1 MDMRPW
7 EYRATVERVV
17 DGDTLDLR
25 IDLGFGVILT
35 GDEARVRLK
44 GLDTAEIFGVSKDSE
59 EYEAGQTHREFV
71 VDWVGEAADRE
82 WPFLIRTAKDDERGK
97 YGRWLAV
104 ISRRSDGAVLNE
116 DLKEAF
122 GDAVRN

>member
-7 EYRATVERVV
+7 EYRTAVERVV

-44 GLDTAEIFGVSKDSE
+44 DLDTAEIFGVSKGSD
-59 EYEAGQTHREFV
+59 EYEAGQAHRQFV
-71 VDWVGEAADRE
+71 VDWVSEAGDRE
-82 WPFLIRTAKDDERGK
+82 WPFLVRTVKDDERGK

-104 ISRRSDGAVLNE
+104 ISRRNDGAVLNE